1 MKTFF
6 CKLIV
11 GLCLLLGVF
20 ACGKDNYDA
29 PQSTLSG
36 HVTYNSEPLG
46 VRGSNQSVYLQLW
59 QDGFP
64 LRSAIN
70 VYVTQDGSFSA
81 RLFDGKYKLVT
92 TSGNGPWLNSADTVL
107 VDVRGNTNIEYPV
120 KPYYT
125 MSNISYNVQGNMLKA
140 SFDVKTIDASRT
152 IDFATLLVNDTK
164 FVDLG
169 QYTYKMEKT
178 GMSTGHVDLELDI
191 KDILTKSA
199 AVYARVGLKISGITE
214 ALYDSSPKKLK

>member
-1 MKTFF
+1 M
-6 CKLIV
+6 IV
-11 GLCLLLGVF
+11 GVF

-29 PQSTLSG
+29 PKSTLSG
-36 HVTYNSEPLG
+36 RVAYNSESLG
-46 VRGSNQSVYLQLW
+46 VRGSNQSVSLQLW
-59 QDGFP
+59 QDGYQF
-64 LRSAIN
+64 RSPIN
-70 VYVTQDGSFSA
+70 VYLTQDGSFSA
-81 RLFDGKYKLVT
+81 QLFDGKYKLVT

-107 VDVRGNTNIEYPV
+107 VDVRGNTSIEYQV

-125 MSNISYNVQGNMLKA
+125 MSNITYNVQGNMLKA
-140 SFDVKTIDASRT
+140 SFDVKTIDASRA
-152 IDFATLLVNDTK
+152 IDFAALLVNDTK

-178 GMSTGHVDLELDI
+178 GITMGRVELDLDI

>member
-11 GLCLLLGVF
+11 SLFLLFSVF

-29 PQSTLSG
+29 PKSVLSG
-36 HVTYNSEPLG
+36 RVTYNAASLG

-70 VYVTQDGSFSA
+70 MYVTQDGSFSA
-81 RLFDGKYKLVT
+81 KLFDGKYKLIT
-92 TSGNGPWLNSADTVL
+92 TNGNGPWANSTDTVSI
-107 VDVRGNTNIEYPV
+107 DVRGNTTIDYHV
-120 KPYYT
+120 KPYY
-125 MSNISYNVQGNMLKA
+125 MMRNITYNVQGNILKA
-140 SFDVKTIDASRT
+140 SFDIETIDASRA
-152 IDFATLLVNDTK
+152 IDFVTLLVNDTK

-169 QYTYKMEKT
+169 QYTYKTEKT
-178 GMSTGHVDLELDI
+178 GINGGHVELELDI
-191 KDILTKSA
+191 KDFLAKSG
-199 AVYARVGLKISGITE
+199 AVYARVGLRINGITE
-214 ALYDSSPKKLK
+214 ALYDSSPKQMK